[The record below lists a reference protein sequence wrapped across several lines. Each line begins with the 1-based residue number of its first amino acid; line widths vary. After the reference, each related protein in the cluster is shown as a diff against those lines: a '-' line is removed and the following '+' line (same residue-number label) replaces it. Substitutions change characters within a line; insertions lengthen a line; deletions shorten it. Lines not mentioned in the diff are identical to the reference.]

1 MKGKITTIRKIISD
15 FQTTKIELEKWIP
28 DNWKELSYG
37 ELVYKHDKKS
47 NRSIEFA
54 TNESKDKLFV
64 NYVYTELTRVGNKV
78 FSKRHSRNILYM
90 QNNSLKIKDVEI
102 FESFYGRIIEVFG
115 ITWTKD
121 LNSNIRAFLHKGA
134 ILKSVITGRVYNEE
148 TLIKRIASTC
158 FGVKN
163 IEWRE
168 MKKFL
173 INNPGSNAYFSII
186 DLDIFTK
193 NLNNSIRVIN
203 RLRKENNLDLLA
215 LIQDTL
221 NNAIILNKKID
232 LNWSVKRL
240 QEEHQVMIQE
250 ICKLDIDKKSDEPLY
265 DKPINDD
272 NIQMLNSEKEVFVEG
287 MTMSHCVYVNYY
299 KSVDNG
305 NYQVY
310 HMSAPEN
317 CTIGVR
323 IDSDG
328 NPSLDQAYRFKN
340 RPIENLTRMV
350 IQGFLEK
357 NFQRMKDLALKRRL
371 VERPKKD
378 DDCTTYDDLPF

>member
-1 MKGKITTIRKIISD
+1 MKGKITTIKRIITD
-15 FQTTKIELEKWIP
+15 FQNTKIELEKWIP

-37 ELVYKHDKKS
+37 ELVYKHDKKP

-64 NYVYTELTRVGNKV
+64 NYVCAELTRVGNKV
-78 FSKRHSRNILYM
+78 FSKRHSHNILYM

-121 LNSNIRAFLHKGA
+121 LNSNIRAFLHRGA

-186 DLDIFTK
+186 DLGVFTK
-193 NLNNSIRVIN
+193 SLNNSIRVIN

-221 NNAIILNKKID
+221 NNAIILDKRID

-250 ICKLDIDKKSDEPLY
+250 ICKFDIDKKSDEPLY
-265 DKPINDD
+265 EEPINDD
-272 NIQMLNSEKEVFVEG
+272 NIQMLNSEKDVFVEG
-287 MTMSHCVYVNYY
+287 MTMSHCVYTNYF
-299 KSVDNG
+299 KSVARG

-310 HMSAPEN
+310 HMSTPEN

-323 IDSDG
+323 IDNDG

-350 IQGFLEK
+350 IQGFLDK

-371 VERPKKD
+371 VERPKKI
-378 DDCTTYDDLPF
+378 DDCPTYDDLPF

>member
-15 FQTTKIELEKWIP
+15 FQTTKIELGKGIP
-28 DNWKELSYG
+28 ANWKELSYG
-37 ELVYKHDKKS
+37 ELVCKHTKKAD
-47 NRSIEFA
+47 RSIEFA

-78 FSKRHSRNILYM
+78 FSKRYAYNILYM
-90 QNNSLKIKDVEI
+90 QNNSLKIKDLEFFKTYCSSI
-102 FESFYGRIIEVFG
+102 LEVFG

-121 LNSNIRAFLHKGA
+121 LNSNIRAFLHRGA

-148 TLIKRIASTC
+148 TLIKKIASTC

-203 RLRKENNLDLLA
+203 RLREENNLDLLA

-221 NNAIILNKKID
+221 NNAICLNKKID

-240 QEEHQVMIQE
+240 QEEHQVMIQK
-250 ICKLDIDKKSDEPLY
+250 ICMFDIDKKSDEPLY
-265 DKPINDD
+265 DEPINDD
-272 NIQMLNSEKEVFVEG
+272 NIQMLNSEKELFVEG

-299 KSVDNG
+299 KSVDRG

-310 HMSAPEN
+310 HMSTPEN

-323 IDSDG
+323 IDNDG

-340 RPIENLTRMV
+340 RPIKDLTRMV

-357 NFQRMKDLALKRRL
+357 NFQRMKDLALKRKL
-371 VERPKKD
+371 VEKPKKD
-378 DDCTTYDDLPF
+378 DNCPTYDDLPF

>member
-37 ELVYKHDKKS
+37 ELVYKHDKKT

-121 LNSNIRAFLHKGA
+121 LNSNIRAFLNRGA
-134 ILKSVITGRVYNEE
+134 ILKTVITGRVYNEE

-186 DLDIFTK
+186 DLDVFTK

-221 NNAIILNKKID
+221 NNAIILDKRID

-240 QEEHQVMIQE
+240 QEEHQIMIQE
-250 ICKLDIDKKSDEPLY
+250 ICKYDIDKKSDEPLY
-265 DKPINDD
+265 DEPINDD
-272 NIQMLNSEKEVFVEG
+272 NIQMLNSEKDVFVEG
-287 MTMSHCVYVNYY
+287 MTMSHCVYTNYF
-299 KSVDNG
+299 KSVDRG

-310 HMSAPEN
+310 HMSTPEN

-340 RPIENLTRMV
+340 RPIEDLTRMV
-350 IQGFLEK
+350 IQGFLDK

-371 VERPKKD
+371 VERPKKV
-378 DDCTTYDDLPF
+378 DDCPTYDDLPF